1 MQVINFQTKFI
12 CNICPVPEP
21 MQWWGSTVGLG
32 WGGGG
37 VLCVG
42 VAGALLWGE
51 APASG
56 DCAPLAALICFFNSC
71 ETTDFVSRSRSVDG
85 MG

>member
-1 MQVINFQTKFI
+1 M
-12 CNICPVPEP
+12 
-21 MQWWGSTVGLG
+21 GLG

-56 DCAPLAALICFFNSC
+56 DCAPLAALICFFKSC
-71 ETTDFVSRSRSVDG
+71 EITDTISGSRPVDG
-85 MG
+85 RGWKCL